1 MEHPHIAEWADK
13 GRQWFHP
20 YHNPPSDL
28 PRADEKV
35 PQGDFNVQVLRSA
48 SDWSHG
54 FLTETSIQG
63 KSRWLCGSV
72 TRLIC
77 RPLPLA
83 DAYCQL
89 IRESNHTIFIENQ
102 FFVTS
107 TIKGHPV
114 HNQIGAAIAERIISA
129 ARDGRR
135 FKVIVLIPALPA
147 FAGEVQGAPAVKAI
161 IEAQYRSINRGG
173 DSIMETV
180 RRAGFDPEL
189 YISFWNLRSYD
200 RINSPRDTIK
210 RMEQNVRPV
219 LGRTRTVN

>member
-1 MEHPHIAEWADK
+1 M
-13 GRQWFHP
+13 
-20 YHNPPSDL
+20 
-28 PRADEKV
+28 
-35 PQGDFNVQVLRSA
+35 
-48 SDWSHG
+48 
-54 FLTETSIQG
+54 
-63 KSRWLCGSV
+63 
-72 TRLIC
+72 
-77 RPLPLA
+77 
-83 DAYCQL
+83 
-89 IRESNHTIFIENQ
+89 
-102 FFVTS
+102 
-107 TIKGHPV
+107 
-114 HNQIGAAIAERIISA
+114 
-129 ARDGRR
+129 
-135 FKVIVLIPALPA
+135 IVLIPALPA